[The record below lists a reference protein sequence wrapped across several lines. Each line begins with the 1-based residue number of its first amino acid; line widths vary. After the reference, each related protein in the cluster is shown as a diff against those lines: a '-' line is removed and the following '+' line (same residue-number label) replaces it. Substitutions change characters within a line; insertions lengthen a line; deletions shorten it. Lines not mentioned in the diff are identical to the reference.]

1 MLRWICQYKLRSIR
15 NKYQRLEA
23 LDRTWAIAT
32 EYDRRIKM
40 SKIIQAFPKGM
51 IVHNEFTTAFKNAK
65 HYHDALLRCS
75 ERISVR
81 EYIDIDDKLSKTN
94 KCIFD
99 DWIVDTAGHEV
110 DVEQLIR
117 ITFPAIHDLIRNVEA
132 CRISRQDL
140 YEYYR
145 NQLRSYLETY
155 IQIVDLGMELYHTG
169 VQR

>member
-1 MLRWICQYKLRSIR
+1 
-15 NKYQRLEA
+15 
-23 LDRTWAIAT
+23 
-32 EYDRRIKM
+32 M

-110 DVEQLIR
+110 DGQSHEGDQRHQGQGRVE
-117 ITFPAIHDLIRNVEA
+117 P
-132 CRISRQDL
+132 RQ
-140 YEYYR
+140 R
-145 NQLRSYLETY
+145 MGSSATKRRPGN
-155 IQIVDLGMELYHTG
+155 GHG
-169 VQR
+169 H